1 MSALH
6 AIVVDDDAAL
16 RKYVSVILE
25 KEGMH
30 VLAVEGL
37 TDLLQHYQG
46 FQPDLV
52 ILDLSL
58 GDADGV
64 EVLRYFSEAGCKAQ
78 IILMSSFD
86 ERLINTALRV
96 GTSYRLNMLGTLQKP
111 VAPQD
116 LRGMLARIP
125 KNLSAI
131 RETDLQSAIE
141 ESHLF
146 LSYQPKVELK
156 SGRPVSAEALVRW
169 NDPDR
174 GIILPDQFIALAEQ
188 SCLIGPMTEFVL
200 RRAVEECR
208 RWLDEGRDL
217 SVSVNLSASALTNLN
232 LPNHIHQ
239 VLKEKSLP
247 PDRLILEVTESTA
260 MTDTHITMDVLTRLR
275 IKGVSIS
282 LDDFGTGYSSLVEL
296 HRMPFSEL
304 KIDRSFVMNA
314 DKDKDARII
323 VEAIVGLAHT
333 LGLKV
338 VAEGIESRS
347 HWDFLKNLGCD
358 LGQGHFI
365 SEPLPSPAFRAW
377 LGEWQPPA

>member
-16 RKYVSVILE
+16 RKYVSIILE
-25 KEGMH
+25 KEGMT

-37 TDLLQHYQG
+37 ADLLQHYQG

-96 GTSYRLNMLGTLQKP
+96 GSSYRLNMLGTLQKP
-111 VAPQD
+111 VSPQD
-116 LRGMLARIP
+116 LRGMVGKIQ

-131 RETDLQSAIE
+131 RESDLQSAINDN
-141 ESHLF
+141 HLF
-146 LSYQPKVELK
+146 LAYQPKVDLK
-156 SGRPVSAEALVRW
+156 SGRPISAEALVRW
-169 NDPDR
+169 NDADR
-174 GIILPDQFIALAEQ
+174 GVVLPDQFIALAEQ
-188 SCLIGPMTEFVL
+188 SCLIAPMTEFVL
-200 RRAVEECR
+200 RSAVEECR
-208 RWLDEGRDL
+208 CWIDL
-217 SVSVNLSASALTNLN
+217 GHDMSVSVNLSASALDNLN

-239 VLKEKSLP
+239 VLKERHLP
-247 PDRLILEVTESTA
+247 PDHLILEITESTA
-260 MTDTHITMDVLTRLR
+260 MTDVRATMDVLTRLR

-314 DKDKDARII
+314 DRDKDARII
-323 VEAIVGLAHT
+323 VEAIIGLAHT

-338 VAEGIESRS
+338 VAEGIESRA
-347 HWDFLKNLGCD
+347 HWEFLKGLGCD

-365 SEPLPSPAFRAW
+365 SEPLPSQQFRSW
-377 LGEWQPPA
+377 LRDWRPPG

>member
-25 KEGMH
+25 KEGMN

-96 GTSYRLNMLGTLQKP
+96 GSSYRLNMLGTLQKP
-111 VAPQD
+111 VSPQD
-116 LRGMLARIP
+116 LRDMLGKIQ

-131 RETDLQSAIE
+131 RESDLQSAIAGD
-141 ESHLF
+141 HLF
-146 LSYQPKVELK
+146 LAYQPKVDLK
-156 SGRPVSAEALVRW
+156 SGRPISAEALVRW
-169 NDPDR
+169 NDADR
-174 GIILPDQFIALAEQ
+174 GVVLPDQFIALAEQ
-188 SCLIGPMTEFVL
+188 SSLIAPMTEFVL
-200 RRAVEECR
+200 RSAVEECR
-208 RWLDEGRDL
+208 CWIDL
-217 SVSVNLSASALTNLN
+217 GHDMSMSVNLSASALGNLN

-239 VLKEKSLP
+239 VLKERNLP
-247 PDRLILEVTESTA
+247 PDRLILEITESTA
-260 MTDTHITMDVLTRLR
+260 MTDVQVTMDVLTRLR

-314 DKDKDARII
+314 
-323 VEAIVGLAHT
+323 
-333 LGLKV
+333 
-338 VAEGIESRS
+338 
-347 HWDFLKNLGCD
+347 
-358 LGQGHFI
+358 
-365 SEPLPSPAFRAW
+365 
-377 LGEWQPPA
+377 